1 MEIRAELQGLEETFK
16 QMDELVRRQ
25 EQALKDCLEWIL
37 RAMVNY
43 VKENGPWTDRTGN
56 LRNSISCNI
65 EKIESLPDGTDP
77 ATVKARVM
85 EYENPVLQ
93 IEGDDYT
100 GAISANM
107 EYAIWVELASGYW
120 VLQGAIDAFEP
131 LIEKYFSDFLSVEKP
146 DLEHIASV
154 QYAKYYG
161 GD

>member
-1 MEIRAELQGLEETFK
+1 MEISAELQGLEETFR

-43 VKENGPWTDRTGN
+43 VKENGPWADRTGN

-65 EKIESLPDGTDP
+65 EKIESLPTDTDP
-77 ATVKARVM
+77 ATVKAKVM

-107 EYAIWVELASGYW
+107 EYAIWVETTSGYW

-131 LIEKYFSDFLSVEKP
+131 LIEKYMSDFLSVENL

>member
-1 MEIRAELQGLEETFK
+1 MELSAELQGLEETFR

-65 EKIESLPDGTDP
+65 EKIESLPADADP

-93 IEGDDYT
+93 IEGDNYT

-107 EYAIWVELASGYW
+107 EYAIWVETTSGYW

-131 LIEKYFSDFLSVEKP
+131 LIEKYFSDFLSVENL

-154 QYAKYYG
+154 QYARYYG

>member
-1 MEIRAELQGLEETFK
+1 MEIGAELQGVEESLEMMSRFVAAEEK
-16 QMDELVRRQ
+16 
-25 EQALKDCLEWIL
+25 ALKDFLEWLL

-65 EKIESLPDGTDP
+65 EKIESLPADTDP

-93 IEGDDYT
+93 IEGDNYT

-107 EYAIWVELASGYW
+107 DYAIWVETTSGYW

-131 LIEKYFSDFLSVEKP
+131 LIEKYFSDFLSVENL
-146 DLEHIASV
+146 DLGHIASV
-154 QYAKYYG
+154 QYARYYG

>member
-1 MEIRAELQGLEETFK
+1 MDFEGHCEL
-16 QMDELVRRQ
+16 
-25 EQALKDCLEWIL
+25 C
-37 RAMVNY
+37 
-43 VKENGPWTDRTGN
+43 KENGAWTDRTGN

-65 EKIESLPDGTDP
+65 EKIESLPADTDP
-77 ATVKARVM
+77 ATVKTRVM

-107 EYAIWVELASGYW
+107 EYAIWVETTSGYW

-131 LIEKYFSDFLSVEKP
+131 LIEKYMSDFLSVENL

-154 QYAKYYG
+154 QYARYYG

>member
-1 MEIRAELQGLEETFK
+1 MEISAELQGLEETFR

-65 EKIESLPDGTDP
+65 EKIESLPADTDP

-93 IEGDDYT
+93 IEGDNYDGLAYR
-100 GAISANM
+100 
-107 EYAIWVELASGYW
+107 EYGIRYLVETTSGYW
-120 VLQGAIDAFEP
+120 VLQGK
-131 LIEKYFSDFLSVEKP
+131 LTL
-146 DLEHIASV
+146 LNR
-154 QYAKYYG
+154 
-161 GD
+161 

>member
-1 MEIRAELQGLEETFK
+1 MEISAELQGLEETFR

-65 EKIESLPDGTDP
+65 KKIESLPADTDP

-93 IEGDDYT
+93 IEGDNYT

-107 EYAIWVELASGYW
+107 EYAIWVETTSGYW

-131 LIEKYFSDFLSVEKP
+131 LIEKYMSDFLSAENL

>member
-1 MEIRAELQGLEETFK
+1 MEIRAELQGLEETFR

-43 VKENGPWTDRTGN
+43 VKENGPWTARTGN

-65 EKIESLPDGTDP
+65 EKIESLPADTDP
-77 ATVKARVM
+77 ANM
-85 EYENPVLQ
+85 
-93 IEGDDYT
+93 DYAF
-100 GAISANM
+100 G
-107 EYAIWVELASGYW
+107 VETTSGYC

-131 LIEKYFSDFLSVEKP
+131 LIEKYMSDFLSVENL
-146 DLEHIASV
+146 DLGHIASV
-154 QYAKYYG
+154 QYARYYG

>member
-1 MEIRAELQGLEETFK
+1 MEINAELQGLEETFR

-65 EKIESLPDGTDP
+65 EKIESLPADTDP
-77 ATVKARVM
+77 ATVKTRVM

-107 EYAIWVELASGYW
+107 EYAIWVETTSGYW

-131 LIEKYFSDFLSVEKP
+131 LIEKYMSGFLSVENL
-146 DLEHIASV
+146 DLGHIASV
-154 QYAKYYG
+154 QYARYYG

>member
-1 MEIRAELQGLEETFK
+1 MEIGAELQGVEESLEMMSRFVAAEEK
-16 QMDELVRRQ
+16 
-25 EQALKDCLEWIL
+25 ALKDFLEWLL

-65 EKIESLPDGTDP
+65 EKIESLPADTDP

-93 IEGDDYT
+93 IEGDNYT

-107 EYAIWVELASGYW
+107 DYAIWVETTSGYW

-146 DLEHIASV
+146 DLKHIASV